1 MTIEVTDM
9 KENLVD
15 TITTN
20 EKGIAVSTVKVG
32 TYKLSEK
39 IAANGYSIDTSVKE
53 VSIKGNGEIV
63 RISS

>member
-20 EKGIAVSTVKVG
+20 EKGIAVSTAKVG
-32 TYKLSEK
+32 IYKLSEK
-39 IAANGYSIDTSVKE
+39 IE
-53 VSIKGNGEIV
+53 VNGEIV